1 MNFIDSRLTGA
12 PLRDFDK
19 GFGQARVVCQLE
31 IYVKTDVKITSG
43 KIKERKINR
52 TNEIRIGISR
62 GSYVTDGEMW
72 RQIREPC
79 SNSKFETET
88 EDCLY

>member
-31 IYVKTDVKITSG
+31 IQAKTDVKITLG
-43 KIKERKINR
+43 KIRERKINR
-52 TNEIRIGISR
+52 TNEIRIGISL

-72 RQIREPC
+72 GQIRESC
-79 SNSKFETET
+79 SNSKFGTKTEN
-88 EDCLY
+88 CLY